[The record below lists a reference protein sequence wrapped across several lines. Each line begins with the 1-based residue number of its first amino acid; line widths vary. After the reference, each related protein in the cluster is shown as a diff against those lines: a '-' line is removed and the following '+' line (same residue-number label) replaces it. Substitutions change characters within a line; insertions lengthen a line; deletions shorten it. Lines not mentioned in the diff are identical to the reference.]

1 MPMGSTAFTGQ
12 IPVHGCPATDN
23 ADLRRFLRLGLML
36 GTLFLLDILT
46 TEVILIR
53 GGVELNPLMVP
64 VVANP
69 VVHAGVKSAILLGIV
84 IVSLVAEKEVRG
96 SGVLFYCTLITMYI
110 FVIVNNVFVILP
122 QVLV

>member
-1 MPMGSTAFTGQ
+1 MPRGSTAFIGW
-12 IPVHGCPATDN
+12 IPGLKCPAMDN
-23 ADLRRFLRLGLML
+23 ADLRHFLDLGIIL

-46 TEVILIR
+46 TQAILLW
-53 GGVELNPLMVP
+53 GGIELNPFMVS

-69 VVHAGVKSAILLGIV
+69 LVHAGVKAAILLGIV
-84 IVSLVAEKEVRG
+84 IVSLVAENKVRG

-122 QVLV
+122 KVLV